1 MVKQRKSPP
10 KHEAAEADSVR
21 TRPRGKT
28 RERLVEAG
36 CQLFARAGFD
46 GTTIGELELEAG
58 LAPGTGSFY
67 RHFRNKEELLEEV
80 VAHETERLRQ
90 LGADRLR
97 LLETSLGNTRA
108 DLLLNLKIQLHTL
121 EQVRSFIDIL
131 IREEQRFSEERME
144 AFRERFVEAPLRKDV
159 EEFSSLIES
168 GEIVDG
174 DPAALALVVR
184 NALMGNFL
192 VRRYYGMDSIG
203 GVDEERFSAAIV
215 DLVTGSLQK
224 RAPPD

>member
-1 MVKQRKSPP
+1 MARQRKSPP
-10 KHEAAEADSVR
+10 TNRAGEVDNVR
-21 TRPRGKT
+21 SRPRGKT

-46 GTTIGELELEAG
+46 GTTISDLELEAG

-80 VAHETERLRQ
+80 ISHETDRLGR
-90 LGADRLR
+90 LTADRLR
-97 LLETSLGNTRA
+97 LLETSLGNARS
-108 DLLLNLKIQLHTL
+108 DLLLNLKIQMHTL

-131 IREEQRFSEERME
+131 IREEQHFSADRME
-144 AFRERFVEAPLRKDV
+144 AFRERFVEAPLRGDV
-159 EEFSSLIES
+159 EEFKALIES
-168 GEIVDG
+168 GDIVDG

-215 DLVTGSLQK
+215 DLITGVLEK
-224 RAPPD
+224 RPPPT